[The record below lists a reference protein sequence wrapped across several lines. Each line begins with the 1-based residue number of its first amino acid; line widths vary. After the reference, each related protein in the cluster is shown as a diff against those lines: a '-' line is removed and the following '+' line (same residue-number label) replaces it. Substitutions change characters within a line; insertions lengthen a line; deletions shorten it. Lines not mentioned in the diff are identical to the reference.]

1 MDKQKLDVC
10 ICTHN
15 PRADVLRLTVE
26 SLAAQ
31 EVDPSVFRVL
41 LVDNASSPAIR
52 RDVLSALE
60 RRGVECRTVVEPRL
74 GLSRARIRALD
85 ETSGAWILFVDD
97 DNELRPDFIRTG
109 LSLIERRPEYGCFG
123 GKLILPEHL
132 RPAAWVEPFL
142 PYLGIKDY
150 GDDVIVGDKDEWGP
164 WEPAGAGSW
173 VHRRVLDAYKAQSLK
188 NEDFFNL
195 GRTGHNNLASC
206 DDSILMRGAA
216 RIGMKSAYEPS
227 LVLNH
232 HLSPHRF
239 RFKYLMKLMHA
250 YGSSHVVLEALL
262 KGPQSQPDYY
272 KSDGAFYK
280 LLKWVFNS
288 EKKKSLA
295 FAVAQVAYHFG
306 ARAQHRKM
314 NGALA

>member
-1 MDKQKLDVC
+1 MEKTKLDVC

-15 PRADVLRLTVE
+15 PRADVLRLTLE

-31 EVDPSVFRVL
+31 SVAPSTFRVL
-41 LVDNASSPAIR
+41 LIDNASSLPLTAA
-52 RDVLSALE
+52 DLAPLA
-60 RRGVECRTVVEPRL
+60 RRGIEHEIVVESRL
-74 GLSRARIRALD
+74 GLSRARIRAID
-85 ETSGAWILFVDD
+85 ETRGGWILFVDD
-97 DNELRPDFIRTG
+97 DNELQSDFIEIG
-109 LSLIERRPEYGCFG
+109 LALIDRHPEYGCFG
-123 GKLILPEHL
+123 GKLVLPEHL
-132 RPAAWVEPFL
+132 RPVAWVNPFL

-164 WEPAGAGSW
+164 WEPAGAGAW
-173 VHRRVLDAYKAQSLK
+173 VHRRVLDAYKAQSLQ
-188 NEDFFNL
+188 NENFFKL

-206 DDSILMRGAA
+206 DDSILMRGAV

-227 LVLNH
+227 LVLHH

-250 YGSSHVVLEALL
+250 YGGSHVVLETLL
-262 KGPQSQPDYY
+262 KGRQTLPDYY
-272 KSDGAFYK
+272 RTDGAFYK
-280 LLKWVFNS
+280 LLRWAFYG

-314 NGALA
+314 K